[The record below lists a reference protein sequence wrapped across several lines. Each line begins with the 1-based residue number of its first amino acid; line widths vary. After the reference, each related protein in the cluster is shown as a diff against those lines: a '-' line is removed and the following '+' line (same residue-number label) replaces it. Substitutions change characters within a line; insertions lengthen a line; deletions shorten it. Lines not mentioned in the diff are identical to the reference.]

1 MEGFRSRL
9 SESEKGKGVASS
21 LSPSIDQS
29 SGSKLLGVAARARR
43 DISGDVAD
51 LIVGRLDG
59 AVNIPNNL
67 GKNDEV
73 VGSDSDLLSVRV
85 ENNGGKAAPTPRDGS
100 ADLKSAE
107 VVWCRSI
114 PFRLVGHL
122 TTIGPLDTFGRDVP
136 KVVTFSQQERG
147 SFDRKRIRRQ
157 RKRIAKVDWASNLPC
172 GETKGR
178 RMKLALMG
186 QTSKAYP
193 SYSDIL
199 RAQLGGENFTAAT
212 ESEEHGGEMLDP
224 KGGES
229 NLAANEAVVEGSIDP
244 VVDAHP
250 SKKKKKKKK
259 MAGSTEKAGADPKNE
274 VDRLLSGV
282 GAAKT
287 DRVPDGVPAGGSTD
301 LVGKVVPLGTKRG
314 RVIDRDLPEPSG
326 KKPCRSED
334 DLPLALKETSSLV
347 ERDLWPWGGPDPPF
361 KKPLLASSEHLS
373 FRYNKD
379 APFASDPDSCAEL
392 VRRIRGGMH
401 MMPQI
406 SEFPFPDGFRESAR
420 ADIEISS
427 RPRQLLRPRMRRLPN
442 SRKMLD
448 KAKGMVAGV
457 AAIFANASRLLKRP
471 RALKKNWRTPRKVAQ
486 LEVEKADGWENE
498 EAIDRMRQ
506 TTVATY
512 VATSCIETLAT
523 DWFEKFRQYIADRD
537 RREVKLLLHSQ
548 AFGALGR
555 WSALEEFGSEHPVTA
570 SSSSSGDLLKHTT
583 SGVHAGRPLGS
594 SLGISTQETLIE
606 RREPRLQIQREWRLQ
621 GDGVAA

>member
-85 ENNGGKAAPTPRDGS
+85 ENNGGKAVAVDARDGS
-100 ADLKSAE
+100 VDLKSAE

-114 PFRLVGHL
+114 PFRL
-122 TTIGPLDTFGRDVP
+122 
-136 KVVTFSQQERG
+136 
-147 SFDRKRIRRQ
+147 
-157 RKRIAKVDWASNLPC
+157 VDWASNLPC

-420 ADIEISS
+420 ADIEAVI
-427 RPRQLLRPRMRRLPN
+427 RKNQLILDYEMTL
-442 SRKMLD
+442 RKMASDFIEAETVIETKDAEIAKLKKDALD
-448 KAKGMVAGV
+448 KAKGMVAERSRYFRERKQAIET
-457 AAIFANASRLLKRP
+457 AASLEEELENAR
-471 RALKKNWRTPRKVAQ
+471 RKVAQ
-486 LEVEKADGWENE
+486 LEVEKADEAGRTKR
-498 EAIDRMRQ
+498 AIDRMRQ
-506 TTVATY
+506 THRRELTS
-512 VATSCIETLAT
+512 ATSCIGAAAT

-548 AFGALGR
+548 AFGTLESMGT
-555 WSALEEFGSEHPVTA
+555 LEEFGMHIPKKLKVALAANDAMFRKEREEVTVVGITEQDFVLPRFPGLDA
-570 SSSSSGDLLKHTT
+570 LQ
-583 SGVHAGRPLGS
+583 GVNQLARIWELSVRPLH
-594 SLGISTQETLIE
+594 LVFVL
-606 RREPRLQIQREWRLQ
+606 RF
-621 GDGVAA
+621 

>member
-85 ENNGGKAAPTPRDGS
+85 ENNGGKAVAVDARDGS
-100 ADLKSAE
+100 VDLKSAE

-122 TTIGPLDTFGRDVP
+122 TTIGPLDTFEGRI

-147 SFDRKRIRRQ
+147 VSIVRGFAANGNESPK
-157 RKRIAKVDWASNLPC
+157 
-172 GETKGR
+172 
-178 RMKLALMG
+178 
-186 QTSKAYP
+186 
-193 SYSDIL
+193 
-199 RAQLGGENFTAAT
+199 LGGENFTAAT
-212 ESEEHGGEMLDP
+212 EVGGAWWRDVDP
-224 KGGES
+224 KVG
-229 NLAANEAVVEGSIDP
+229 NQTCANEAVVEGSIDP

-250 SKKKKKKKK
+250 SKKKKKKK
-259 MAGSTEKAGADPKNE
+259 MAGSTESWSRSQEREGKG
-274 VDRLLSGV
+274 DRS
-282 GAAKT
+282 
-287 DRVPDGVPAGGSTD
+287 RSSPSP
-301 LVGKVVPLGTKRG
+301 G
-314 RVIDRDLPEPSG
+314 RSR
-326 KKPCRSED
+326 RSED
-334 DLPLALKETSSLV
+334 DLPLALKETPPLV

-392 VRRIRGGMH
+392 VRRIRAAV
-401 MMPQI
+401 I
-406 SEFPFPDGFRESAR
+406 RKN
-420 ADIEISS
+420 
-427 RPRQLLRPRMRRLPN
+427 QLILDYEMTL
-442 SRKMLD
+442 RKMASDFIEAETVIETKDAEIAKLKKDALD
-448 KAKGMVAGV
+448 KAKGMVAERSRYFRERKQAIET
-457 AAIFANASRLLKRP
+457 AASLEEELENAR
-471 RALKKNWRTPRKVAQ
+471 RKVAQ
-486 LEVEKADGWENE
+486 LEVEKADEAGRTKR
-498 EAIDRMRQ
+498 AIDRMRQ
-506 TTVATY
+506 THRRELTS
-512 VATSCIETLAT
+512 ATSCIGAAAT

-548 AFGALGR
+548 AFGTLESMGT
-555 WSALEEFGSEHPVTA
+555 LEEFGMHIPKKLKVALAANDAMFRKEREEVTVVGITEQDFVLPRFPGLDALQGSEHPATA
-570 SSSSSGDLLKHTT
+570 PSSSSGDLLKHTT

-606 RREPRLQIQREWRLQ
+606 RREPPIADSKGMEVA
-621 GDGVAA
+621 GVTGVAASSPIAED